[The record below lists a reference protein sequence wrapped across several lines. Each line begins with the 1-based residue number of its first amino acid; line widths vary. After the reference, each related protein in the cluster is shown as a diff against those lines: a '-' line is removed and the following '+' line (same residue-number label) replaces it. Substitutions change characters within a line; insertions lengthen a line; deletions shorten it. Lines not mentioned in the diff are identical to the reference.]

1 MGGSSVLNTLPTEHF
16 TSDTVVTKCV
26 QAFPTLSNS
35 AQPAGWLVHAC
46 VLNHFSRVQLCVAPW
61 TLWPTR
67 LLCPWILQARVLEWV
82 AVPSSRGSSQ
92 LKDRI
97 RISYSLLH
105 WQTDC
110 LPLELPGKPNE
121 EACIYTEVYKQR
133 IL

>member
-92 LKDRI
+92 LKDPMRVS
-97 RISYSLLH
+97 RLPALAGRFFTISATWEAHMAYSIQFSFH
-105 WQTDC
+105 SPW
-110 LPLELPGKPNE
+110 
-121 EACIYTEVYKQR
+121 R
-133 IL
+133 